1 MKGDSM
7 KEKGILFVV
16 SGPAGSGKGTVIKLL
31 REIVPELGLS
41 VSATTRAPR
50 PGEVEGVNY
59 YYKTKEE
66 FERMLR
72 DGEIVEHTVYMDN
85 YYGTPAAEIKRCL
98 DGGIDLILEIEVEGA
113 MQIKNLFP
121 DSVAI
126 MLIPPT
132 FAILEA
138 RLRGRGTETEDVI
151 VRRLSRAHDE
161 VAQMGMYDYVTVNR
175 EGEAD
180 ACAAEIAS
188 IVRAEHLRATRR
200 TYLADEFFGE

>member
-1 MKGDSM
+1 MKD
-7 KEKGILFVV
+7 KGILFVV

-31 REIVPELGLS
+31 REMVPELGLS
-41 VSATTRAPR
+41 VSATTREPR

-85 YYGTPAAEIKRCL
+85 YYGTPKAEIERCL
-98 DGGIDLILEIEVEGA
+98 EGGVDLILEIEVEGA
-113 MQIKNLFP
+113 MQIKALFS

-161 VAQMGMYDYVTVNR
+161 VAQMAKYDYVTVNR
-175 EGEAD
+175 EGEIE
-180 ACAAEIAS
+180 ACAAEIAA
-188 IVRAEHLRATRR
+188 IVRAEHLRAARR
-200 TYLADEFFGE
+200 TYLADEFFEEE

>member
-1 MKGDSM
+1 M
-7 KEKGILFVV
+7 
-16 SGPAGSGKGTVIKLL
+16 L
-31 REIVPELGLS
+31 RELIPELGYS

-85 YYGTPAAEIKRCL
+85 YYGTPASEIKRCL
-98 DGGIDLILEIEVEGA
+98 EGGTDLILEIEVEGA
-113 MQIKNLFP
+113 MQIKKLFP
-121 DSVAI
+121 ESVAV

-132 FAILEA
+132 FAILES

-161 VAQMGMYDYVTVNR
+161 VAQMGKYDYVTVNR
-175 EGEAD
+175 EGEAHV
-180 ACAAEIAS
+180 CAAEIAD
-188 IVRAEHLRATRR
+188 IIRAEHLRASRR
-200 TYLADEFFGE
+200 TYLADEFFA

>member
-1 MKGDSM
+1 M

-31 REIVPELGLS
+31 RELMPEIGLS

-66 FERMLR
+66 FERMLA

-85 YYGTPAAEIKRCL
+85 YYGTPAAEIRRCL
-98 DGGIDLILEIEVEGA
+98 EGGIDLILEIEVEGA
-113 MQIKNLFP
+113 MQIKTLFP
-121 DSVAI
+121 ESVAI
-126 MLIPPT
+126 MLIPPNYSL
-132 FAILEA
+132 LES

-151 VRRLSRAHDE
+151 VRRLSRARDE
-161 VAQMGMYDYVTVNR
+161 VAQMGKYDYVTVNY

-180 ACAAEIAS
+180 ACAAEIAA
-188 IVRAEHLRATRR
+188 IVRAEHLRAARR
-200 TYLADEFFGE
+200 AYLADEFFENK

>member
-1 MKGDSM
+1 MKDN
-7 KEKGILFVV
+7 GILFVV

-31 REIVPELGLS
+31 REMIPELGLS

-66 FERMLR
+66 FERMLS

-85 YYGTPAAEIKRCL
+85 YYGTPAAEIRRCL

-113 MQIKNLFP
+113 MQIKKLFP

-126 MLIPPT
+126 MLIPPNYPL
-132 FAILEA
+132 LES

-151 VRRLSRAHDE
+151 VRRLSRARDE
-161 VAQMGMYDYVTVNR
+161 VAQMGKYDYVTVNY
-175 EGEAD
+175 EGEAEK
-180 ACAAEIAS
+180 CAAEIAS
-188 IVRAEHLRATRR
+188 VVRAEHLRAARR
-200 TYLADEFFGE
+200 TYLADEFFENK

>member
-1 MKGDSM
+1 M

-16 SGPAGSGKGTVIKLL
+16 SGPAGSGKGTVVKLL
-31 REIVPELGLS
+31 RDAVPELGLS

-98 DGGIDLILEIEVEGA
+98 DGGSDLILEIEVEGA
-113 MQIKNLFP
+113 MQIKKLFP

-132 FAILEA
+132 FALLES
-138 RLRGRGTETEDVI
+138 RLRGRGTETEEVI
-151 VRRLSRAHDE
+151 LRRLSRAHDE
-161 VAQMGMYDYVTVNR
+161 VAQMAKYDYVTVNY
-175 EGEAD
+175 EGKAE
-180 ACAAEIAS
+180 ACADEIAA
-188 IVRAEHLRATRR
+188 IVRAEHLRTRR
-200 TYLADEFFGE
+200 RAYLADEFFSK

>member
-1 MKGDSM
+1 M

-59 YYKTKEE
+59 YYKTKDE

-72 DGEIVEHTVYMDN
+72 DGEIVEHTVYLDN
-85 YYGTPAAEIKRCL
+85 YYGTPRAEIERCL
-98 DGGIDLILEIEVEGA
+98 TGGIDLILEIEVEGA
-113 MQIKNLFP
+113 MQIKRLFP
-121 DSVAI
+121 DSVSI
-126 MLIPPT
+126 MLIPPK
-132 FAILEA
+132 FSILEA

-161 VAQMGMYDYVTVNR
+161 VAQMGEYDYVTVNR

-180 ACAAEIAS
+180 ACSAEVAA
-188 IVRAEHLRATRR
+188 IVRAEHARAARR
-200 TYLADEFFGE
+200 AYLADEFFDE

>member
-1 MKGDSM
+1 MKD
-7 KEKGILFVV
+7 KGILFVI

-31 REIVPELGLS
+31 RELIPSLGLS

-59 YYKTKEE
+59 YYKTKDE

-98 DGGIDLILEIEVEGA
+98 EGGIDLILEIEVEGA
-113 MQIKNLFP
+113 EQIKRLFP
-121 DSVAI
+121 EAASI

-132 FAILEA
+132 FALLES
-138 RLRGRGTETEDVI
+138 RLRGRGTETEEVI
-151 VRRLSRAHDE
+151 VRRLSRAHAE
-161 VAQMGMYDYVTVNR
+161 VEKIGEYDYAVVNY

-180 ACAAEIAS
+180 KCAAEVAA
-188 IVRAEHLRATRR
+188 IVRAEHLRASRR
-200 TYLADEFFGE
+200 TYLAEEFFGE